1 MFMILSNASKSTKLR
16 RLPRMLKA
24 SLTII
29 RDLGTYLW
37 SGQAAQDPAD
47 VRMARIRAGVEGAL
61 HLTEIETPPGALDPL
76 LDYMAAKV
84 AAEAPGTASTSS
96 DAHTQTRNI
105 HRPKPQLCLKRHI
118 RLCPCES

>member
-1 MFMILSNASKSTKLR
+1 
-16 RLPRMLKA
+16 MLKA

-29 RDLGTYLW
+29 RDLGTYPW
-37 SGQAAQDPAD
+37 SGQAAQDPVD

-76 LDYMAAKV
+76 LDYIAAKV
-84 AAEAPGTASTSS
+84 AAEARELQVQAAMPT
-96 DAHTQTRNI
+96 TQTRNI